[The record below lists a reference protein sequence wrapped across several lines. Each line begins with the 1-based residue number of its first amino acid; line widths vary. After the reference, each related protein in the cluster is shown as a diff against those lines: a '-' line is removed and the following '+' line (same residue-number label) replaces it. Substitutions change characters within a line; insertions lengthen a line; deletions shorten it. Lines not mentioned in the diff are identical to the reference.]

1 MLTRHTHKKVTWIDL
16 ESPTS
21 DEVRE
26 IMKEFNIHPLAANE
40 LLSPTL
46 RPKVDKHDNY
56 IYLILH
62 FPAFQHN
69 HKGDSKIQEV
79 DFIIG
84 KDFIIT
90 THYEMIDSL
99 HDFSKM
105 FEVSSITDKSHIGE
119 HAGFVFYYLM
129 RELYKS
135 LVQELDHIDDELEL
149 IESNIFIGHERE
161 MVKSLSHT
169 SRDLL
174 NFKQSIRLHKNVL
187 DSLEISGAQFFGA
200 KFSYYLH
207 SITGEYYKIASTLEG
222 HRETLIELRKT
233 NDSLLSTKQNEIMKI
248 LTIVAFITFP
258 LSLIAGIFGMNT
270 KSLPIVGAQGD
281 FWIVMFIMLLA
292 TFAMFAFFR
301 YKKWL

>member
-1 MLTRHTHKKVTWIDL
+1 M

-21 DEVRE
+21 EEVRE
-26 IMKEFNIHPLAANE
+26 VMKEFSIHPIVANE

-46 RPKVDKHDNY
+46 RPKVDKNDNY

-62 FPAFQHN
+62 FPVFQHDDS
-69 HKGDSKIQEV
+69 GDTKMQEI

-84 KDFIIT
+84 KNFIIT
-90 THYEMIDSL
+90 THYEQIDPL

-105 FEVSSITDKSHIGE
+105 FEVNTITDKSNMGE
-119 HAGFVFYYLM
+119 HAGFVFYYIM

-135 LVQELDHIDDELEL
+135 LSHELDHIDEELEN
-149 IESNIFIGHERE
+149 IESNIFMGRERE
-161 MVKSLSHT
+161 MVVSLSHA

-174 NFKQSIRLHKNVL
+174 NFKQSTRLHKNVL
-187 DSLEISGAQFFGA
+187 DSLEISGVRFFGT

-248 LTIVAFITFP
+248 FTILAFVTFP
-258 LSLIAGIFGMNT
+258 LSLIAGVFGMNT
-270 KSLPIVGAQGD
+270 KYIPIVGIDGD
-281 FWIVMFIMLLA
+281 FWIVMFLMFVA
-292 TFAMFAFFR
+292 TFFMFLFFR